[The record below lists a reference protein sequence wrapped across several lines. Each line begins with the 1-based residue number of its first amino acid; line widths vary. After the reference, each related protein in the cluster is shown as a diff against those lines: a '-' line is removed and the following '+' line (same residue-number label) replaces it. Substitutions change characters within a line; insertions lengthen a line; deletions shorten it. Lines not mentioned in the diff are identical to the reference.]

1 MDNNL
6 TQRLAD
12 RDPVQIAAIKGLA
25 GGGVNAALAFVLV
38 QAFPAGVPFLAALG
52 VGLFGYGVSLVLFVV
67 SLGRIGTA
75 RTIGVFAAAPFA
87 GTCLSLLILGE
98 VPTLSLFLAAMVLVA
113 GLIIAL
119 GGSHAHGHTHEV
131 TTHSHNHDHDEHHD
145 HDHGEGGPAG
155 EPHEHLHTH
164 EPLDH
169 AHAHYPDTHHRHG
182 H

>member
-12 RDPVQIAAIKGLA
+12 RDPVQIAAIKGLV
-25 GGGVNAALAFVLV
+25 GGSVNAALAFLLA
-38 QAFPAGVPFLAALG
+38 QAFPAAIPLLAALC

-75 RTIGVFAAAPFA
+75 RTIGVFAAAPFV

-98 VPTLSLFLAAMVLVA
+98 VPSLTLFLAAMVLVA
-113 GLIIAL
+113 GLIVAL
-119 GGSHAHGHTHEV
+119 GGRHAHGHTHEKI
-131 TTHSHNHDHDEHHD
+131 THSHHHDPDEHHD
-145 HDHGEGGPAG
+145 HDHGEGGPAW
-155 EPHEHLHTH
+155 EPHDHLHTH